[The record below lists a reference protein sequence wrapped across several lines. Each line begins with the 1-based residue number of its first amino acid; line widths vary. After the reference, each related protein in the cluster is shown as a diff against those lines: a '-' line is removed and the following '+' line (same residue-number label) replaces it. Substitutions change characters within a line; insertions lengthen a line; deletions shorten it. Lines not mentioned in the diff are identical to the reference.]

1 MGLLWI
7 TVLVLTLVSM
17 AKEGRYDEPVK
28 GLFSL
33 TLIVISLCT
42 FIALCSAYQSAKSS
56 PKFSQGLS
64 QASGSDQRNALIQR

>member
-1 MGLLWI
+1 LGYGLMGLLWI

-33 TLIVISLCT
+33 T
-42 FIALCSAYQSAKSS
+42 Q
-56 PKFSQGLS
+56 LS
-64 QASGSDQRNALIQR
+64 QLEG